1 MVRDRATLAVKPGE
15 SMSALDESDHDVT
28 VVILGGGRGTRLSPL
43 TMRRS
48 KPAVPVAAKY
58 RLIDIPI
65 SNAINSGME
74 RMYVLTQFN
83 SVSLHRHIGRTYRF
97 DAFSRGYVQILAAQ
111 QTPTLQTWFQGTADA
126 VRHNLHVFRQLR
138 GDHVLILSGDHMYRM
153 DYRQLLHDHL
163 ENRADI
169 TIAVK
174 PCSEGEIADFGA
186 AMVDE
191 SGRIVEFRE
200 KPSTRDAR
208 VGMEV
213 ASSLLKAEGVP
224 SDLPYIASMGVYI
237 FRKEALIEA
246 LDNELVDFGR
256 DIIPAEVSR
265 RRVQAHFFTGYWRD
279 IGTIG
284 AFFDA
289 HMDLVQPDPEF
300 TFHDPAWPIY
310 TRPRYL
316 PGARLHGCR
325 FDRVL
330 LGDGSR
336 VENSVAEEAVI
347 GLRAQ
352 IHDSTIR
359 RTLIMGVDSH
369 FPEPQPGDPPVGVG
383 EGCEISNAIID
394 KNARIGRGVQ
404 ICNEQGVQEADGDG
418 WAIRDGIVVV
428 EKNAVVPD
436 GTVI

>member
-1 MVRDRATLAVKPGE
+1 
-15 SMSALDESDHDVT
+15 MSALEECKLDVT
-28 VVILGGGRGTRLSPL
+28 VLILGGGRGKRLAPL
-43 TMRRS
+43 TLRRS

-111 QTPTLQTWFQGTADA
+111 QTPTVQTWFQGTADA

-138 GDHVLILSGDHMYRM
+138 GDHVLILAGDHMYRM
-153 DYRQLLHDHL
+153 DFRQLLHDHI
-163 ENRADI
+163 EHEADI

-174 PCSEGEIADFGA
+174 PCSEEEIAEFGA
-186 AMVDE
+186 ARVDAT
-191 SGRIVEFRE
+191 GRIIEFRE
-200 KPSTRDAR
+200 KPATPEAR
-208 VGMEV
+208 SGMEV
-213 ASSLLKAEGVP
+213 APSLLEAEGVAA
-224 SDLPYIASMGVYI
+224 DQPYIASMGIYI

-246 LDNELVDFGR
+246 LDNDLVDFGG

-265 RRVQAHFFTGYWRD
+265 RKVQAHFFKGYWRD
-279 IGTIG
+279 IGTIR

-336 VENSVAEEAVI
+336 VEDSVAEEAVI

-352 IHDSTIR
+352 IHNSTVR

-369 FPEPQPGDPPVGVG
+369 FPEPTPGDPPVGIG

-394 KNARIGRGVQ
+394 KNARIGRGVR
-404 ICNEQGVQEADGDG
+404 ICNERGVQEADGDG

-428 EKNAVVPD
+428 EKNGVVPD